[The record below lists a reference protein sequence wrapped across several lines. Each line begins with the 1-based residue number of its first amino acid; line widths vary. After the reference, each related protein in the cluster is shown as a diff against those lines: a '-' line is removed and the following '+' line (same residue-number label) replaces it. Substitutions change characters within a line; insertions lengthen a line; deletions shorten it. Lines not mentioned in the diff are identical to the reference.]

1 MPTLNWIGKDKV
13 INHHQDV
20 PFRILDHQYGFTPD
34 GKQEAP
40 VNSGNL
46 IIHGDNLEAL
56 KALLPQYEAKVK
68 CIYIDPPYNTGNE
81 GWAYN
86 DNVNDPKIKKWLHKV
101 VGKEGEDLS
110 RHDKWLCMMYP
121 RMVLLHKLLSP
132 DGAMFISIDDNEQP
146 NLRLLLDELFGGK
159 NFIANVIWQK
169 VYSPKNSAKYF
180 SEDHDY
186 IMVYSKDFTKWVPNM
201 IPRSAI
207 QVSRYKNPDHD
218 SRGPWKP
225 GDLSARN
232 YYGDGTYSITTPSG
246 RTIDAPP
253 KGMYWRVSF
262 KKFQEMDADGR
273 IWWGAEGNNVPA
285 IKRFLSEV
293 QDGVVPQTLWRYE
306 EVGHT
311 QDAKKE
317 LLKILDFDSSADV
330 FITPKPS
337 SLVDRILQIGSSKDS
352 IVLDSFA
359 GSGTTAHAV
368 LKLNK
373 KDKGNRKCILVEME
387 DYAETITAERVK
399 RVING
404 YADVEGTGGSFDYYE
419 LGPPLF
425 DENGNLNDQVPLN
438 RIREYVWYSETRSA
452 FNPLTEDQLR
462 NPYFLGIKEDT
473 GYYFYYELQQVTTL
487 DYDFLG
493 TICLKAEQYVI
504 YADNCLLS
512 KTFLQNN
519 NIIFKKIPRDISR
532 L

>member
-20 PFRILDHQYGFTPD
+20 PFRVLDHQYGFTPD
-34 GKQEAP
+34 GKQEGP

-68 CIYIDPPYNTGNE
+68 CIYIDPPYNTGEE
-81 GWAYN
+81 GWVYN
-86 DNVNDPKIKKWLHKV
+86 DNLADPKMTQWLGRV
-101 VGKEGEDLS
+101 VGKASEDFS
-110 RHDKWLCMMYP
+110 RHEKWLCMIYP
-121 RMVLLHKLLSP
+121 RLTLLYKLLSN
-132 DGAMFISIDDNEQP
+132 DGAMFISIDDNELASLKFVC
-146 NLRLLLDELFGGK
+146 NELFGES
-159 NFIANVIWQK
+159 NFVATFIWEK
-169 VYSPKNSAKYF
+169 RTNRENRKEISYR
-180 SEDHDY
+180 HDY
-186 IMVYSKDFTKWVPNM
+186 ILAYRKHKGVDSSGMKLLAMTGE
-201 IPRSAI
+201 AL
-207 QVSRYKNPDHD
+207 SRYKNPDND
-218 SRGPWKP
+218 PRGVWKSDP
-225 GDLSARN
+225 ATAQAGHATESQFYLLTAPN
-232 YYGDGTYSITTPSG
+232 GNKHHLQSG
-246 RTIDAPP
+246 RCWVYNEDVMNEAINDN
-253 KGMYWRVSF
+253 
-262 KKFQEMDADGR
+262 R
-273 IWWGAEGNNVPA
+273 IWFGKNGNGVPR
-285 IKRFLSEV
+285 IKTYLDSKERGLVPETIWFASEV
-293 QDGVVPQTLWRYE
+293 GTNESAKVELKRMFE
-306 EVGHT
+306 GH
-311 QDAKKE
+311 AAFE
-317 LLKILDFDSSADV
+317 
-330 FITPKPS
+330 TPKPPK
-337 SLVDRILQIGSSKDS
+337 LIERILNIATNNDS
-352 IVLDSFA
+352 VVLDSFA

-368 LKLNK
+368 LNLNK
-373 KDKGNRKCILVEME
+373 LDGGNRKFILIEME
-387 DYAETITAERVK
+387 DYSETITAERVK

-419 LGPPLF
+419 LGQPLF

-452 FNPLTEDQLR
+452 FNPLTEDQPR